1 VYTDRAVY
9 NRRDRLPDANTI
21 DRMNERT
28 KPRRGNMVQEYRKTV
43 YGRRSRDRMVV
54 EFITICEISAYHHW
68 SCGFESCSWRDVL
81 DTTLCDKA
89 S

>member
-1 VYTDRAVY
+1 
-9 NRRDRLPDANTI
+9 
-21 DRMNERT
+21 
-28 KPRRGNMVQEYRKTV
+28 MVLLSHIFDQRFKGR
-43 YGRRSRDRMVV
+43 GRRSRDRMVV